1 MAVSHDST
9 QGVTVTSEWT
19 KLASVNSDDTAQ
31 STQRLHLAAAPGGL
45 CVVQDLLNSAS
56 MPAASIPDLLVD
68 ETSAQAWLDSA
79 LRTWQEQTGRTAP
92 RITIGVDDAAAL
104 RDLRSLVRGWLTA
117 DAGDGTPHP
126 LEADITFR
134 DGRLTYAPR
143 GDGAVAVASL
153 IHLETLLAS
162 HTGTLS
168 RLKTCKN
175 QACGAAFYDR
185 SRNGTRVWHD
195 MKTCGNALNLRA
207 SRARR
212 RHSSHPGEAV
222 EAVP

>member
-1 MAVSHDST
+1 MAVSRDSS
-9 QGVTVTSEWT
+9 QRVTAVSGWAKLTSM
-19 KLASVNSDDTAQ
+19 NSDDTAQ
-31 STQRLHLAAAPGGL
+31 STRRLGLAAAPGGL
-45 CVVQDLLNSAS
+45 CVVQDLVNSAS
-56 MPAASIPDLLVD
+56 MPAASVPDLLAD

-79 LRTWQEQTGRTAP
+79 LRTWQEQTGHPSP
-92 RITIGVDDAAAL
+92 RITIGADDVVAL
-104 RDLRSLVRGWLTA
+104 RDLRSLMRGRL
-117 DAGDGTPHP
+117 AGGIDDGTPHS

-134 DGRLTYAPR
+134 DGSLIYTPR
-143 GDGAVAVASL
+143 DDGAAAVASL

-175 QACGAAFYDR
+175 PACGAAFYDR

-195 MKTCGNALNLRA
+195 MKTCGNAVNLRA

-212 RHSSHPGEAV
+212 RHSAHPGEAV
-222 EAVP
+222 EATP